1 MVKIIADSTCDLS
14 AELIKENDIKIV
26 PLYVNLGEQSLK
38 DGIDIVPS
46 DIFDYVNKTGSLP
59 KTSAVPIGEFSD
71 VFKELKKD
79 ADAVER
85 ARKTRALE
93 RALEVSVPEE
103 FWEEIKAVL

>member
-1 MVKIIADSTCDLS
+1 MPKKIPMRRCVAT
-14 AELIKENDIKIV
+14 
-26 PLYVNLGEQSLK
+26 GEQ
-38 DGIDIVPS
+38 
-46 DIFDYVNKTGSLP
+46 LP
-59 KTSAVPIGEFSD
+59 K
-71 VFKELKKD
+71 KELLRIVRSPEGKLLVDLTGKANGRGAYLKKD

>member
-1 MVKIIADSTCDLS
+1 MPRKIPMRRCVAT
-14 AELIKENDIKIV
+14 
-26 PLYVNLGEQSLK
+26 GEQ
-38 DGIDIVPS
+38 
-46 DIFDYVNKTGSLP
+46 LP
-59 KTSAVPIGEFSD
+59 K
-71 VFKELKKD
+71 KELLRIVRSPEGKLLVDLTGKANGRGAYLKKD